1 MFELKTPTPAT
12 ITSVNPRLEKH
23 GDSDVLAVSLAIKIS
38 ASNAL
43 LELLSPGLLP
53 ALYTKPEADDKGPR
67 TFEGFE
73 LSSLPLLRTAG
84 IESLN
89 VKGCYEGWSMLIP
102 YGIDDTTSIR
112 CGGCKVDKFKV
123 VPIEGGSVTVTL
135 RVGTSDVDE
144 AAIGKLSM
152 LLGDEVNISLLAPEK
167 QVTIDGSNEAFA
179 KDNPG
184 AAKAQTDLLDLAPP
198 KPIEAGDAFA
208 AAQGQP
214 DRGDGKDWPFPGGD
228 PAADAGTAAG
238 AEAAAVIAKVEKRS
252 RKSAA
257 APE

>member
-1 MFELKTPTPAT
+1 MFELRTPTPAT
-12 ITSVNPRLEKH
+12 ITSVTPRLEKH
-23 GDSDVLAVSLAIKIS
+23 GESDVLAVSLGLKIS

-43 LELLSPGLLP
+43 LEVLSPGLLA
-53 ALYTKPEADDKGPR
+53 ALYTKPDADDKGPR

-84 IESLN
+84 IENLS
-89 VKGCYEGWSMLIP
+89 VKGCYEGWSLLIP
-102 YGIDDTTSIR
+102 YGVDETSAVR

-123 VPIEGGSVTVTL
+123 VPIEGGSVIVTM

-144 AAIGKLSM
+144 ATIGKLSM
-152 LLGDEVNISLLAPEK
+152 LLGDEVSITLLAPEK
-167 QVTIDGSNEAFA
+167 PITIDGSNEAFA

-184 AAKAQTDLLDLAPP
+184 AAKAQADLLDIKPP
-198 KPIEAGDAFA
+198 KQIEAGDAFA

-214 DRGDGKDWPFPGGD
+214 DRGDGKDWPFPGGEQG
-228 PAADAGTAAG
+228 AEGGAS

-252 RKSAA
+252 RKPAA